1 MSKVKLLFHID
12 TNAVD
17 AGLQRVFT
25 SFSYTLFAFGFLFTV
40 KLNKVNSG
48 WPKTLHIQLSL
59 ISLRDLKTEYPCFL
73 LYVFDSND
81 LKCCVL

>member
-1 MSKVKLLFHID
+1 VSKVKLLFHID
-12 TNAVD
+12 INAVD

-25 SFSYTLFAFGFLFTV
+25 SFLYVLFAFGFLLTV

-59 ISLRDLKTEYPCFL
+59 ISLSDLKPE
-73 LYVFDSND
+73 
-81 LKCCVL
+81 

>member
-1 MSKVKLLFHID
+1 VSKVKLLFHIE

-25 SFSYTLFAFGFLFTV
+25 SFSFVLFAFGFLLTV
-40 KLNKVNSG
+40 KLIKVNSG

-59 ISLRDLKTEYPCFL
+59 IYLRDLKPE
-73 LYVFDSND
+73 
-81 LKCCVL
+81 